1 MADTDTPKTSGK
13 PTEGAGAEA
22 AARTNSGASSPNAAR
37 AEAQAGDPYKPAD
50 GNDYSLSI
58 NPEDTG
64 EATVANLFQAVPL
77 EYEGSGSALHDGEGL
92 AGDGGL
98 NGGAGNDGPRNGL
111 DLNRNDNV
119 PLPDGLQDV
128 AETSDGG
135 LGDAGGI
142 GDGEVPEARGLD
154 AGLSQFDLGGRGIPT
169 SDDGIGDGI
178 GGGGGGGDG
187 GTTVLADDD
196 GDGGG
201 DGGGGDAG
209 DDGGDDGDD
218 GDGGGDDDLGEPI
231 GPLTDVN
238 LDTNFV
244 EENAD
249 PGTTVGVVAF
259 AEDPDGD
266 DVTYSILGDSP
277 FVIDPETGV
286 ISVGPGA
293 VIDREET
300 PTISVTVQATS
311 SDGSFVV
318 ETFVIEVGD
327 DNTEFQIGPV
337 VDTDTTDNF
346 ILEDSDP
353 GTVVGVTAFAEDPD
367 ATDTVTY
374 EIIGDTPFVIDPVTG
389 VISVAPGAEIDRE
402 TTPFFDVTV
411 QATST
416 DGSTSQE
423 TFRITV
429 GDDNSEFPIGPV
441 IDTDEDA
448 NFVQENAVGGTG
460 IDVTAFAED
469 LDDTDTVSYEIV
481 GDSPFVIDPVSGVLT
496 VKDGAVIDRE
506 ETPFID
512 VTVQATSTDGTTSQE
527 TFRVE
532 VGDENEFEIGPVT
545 DVDGDTNFVEEN
557 SDGGTIVGVTAFAED
572 PDATDTVSY
581 EIIGD
586 SPFVIDPATGVIT
599 VAPGAEIDRE
609 ETPFI
614 DVTVQATS
622 TDGSTSQETF
632 RVTVGDAN
640 EFGIGPVT
648 DTDTEQNFVQENSD
662 PGTVVGLTAFAED
675 PDTADTVTYE
685 IVGDSPFVI
694 DPASGVITV
703 GPDADIDRE
712 ATPFID
718 VTVKATSTDGS
729 TSQET
734 FRVEVGDDN
743 EGDIGPVVD
752 IDKSNN
758 DLNAVAENGTGGE
771 EVGIT
776 AFAEDPD
783 ATDTVTYSTD
793 DPRFDIDPDTGVLT
807 VKPGVSFDYEQTK
820 AVDVEIT
827 ATSSDGSSSTGTF
840 TVNILDV
847 NEAPDLTFETGDVD
861 GVSATLTFVSEG
873 ANYSSSLGVF
883 VMDASGDPVAGQ
895 IVWTNGNEL
904 TPGDTVNVAFPNVD
918 AANIGYFLIPD
929 GADQNPGIAA
939 GDMVTFQK
947 DGDGNWQAVAQD
959 GTLLTGDGAD
969 AYFSGDASLNPDGLD
984 HTVESG
990 VTIGFEDLV
999 NNGDQDFD
1007 DFVFDAQNTDFDYR
1021 TTIVEEVEGAE
1032 AAPLSVIDPDEGD
1045 THTFTVSDDR
1055 FEVVVAG
1062 DKYVLKL
1069 KDDQE
1074 LDYETETQV
1083 SVTVTATDT
1092 GGLSDTETIIIDVI
1106 DVNESKEPIGP
1117 LSDSDTSDNLV
1128 AENSDAGTVVGVTAF
1143 ATDPDT
1149 IDTVS
1154 YEIVDQ
1160 DSPFV
1165 IDPTS
1170 GVISV
1175 APGADI
1181 DRETTPSIDVT
1192 VKATSTD
1199 GTSTTKTFTVEV
1211 GDEDEF
1217 DIGPVSDA
1225 DTSDNTISETADGG
1239 EDTGITAFAED
1250 EDATDTVTYELTGG
1264 NDRFE
1269 IDETS
1274 GVITVKDGAQFD
1286 AETES
1291 TVDVTVKAT
1300 STDGSSS
1307 SKTFSIDVTDGNEP
1321 PDLIVEL
1328 ENASN
1333 DLVINGGFENFSG
1346 TLSGTDGTGWYDTPD
1361 TIEGWSYND
1370 VDIHQSARHG
1380 EGTTDGAHR
1389 LDLTADD
1396 NGTISQTIEGQ
1407 LDGHV
1412 YTLSF
1417 NMNSRGNR
1425 SGEGVAE
1432 VYWNG
1437 ELIDTIDPTD
1447 GGGGWQSYSYDIVGG
1462 SGDGSNTLTFVEKG
1476 SDNSHGTY
1484 IDTVSIK
1491 ADGRIAIL
1499 EEFKGAEVAPLSVI
1513 DPDVGDTHTFTVSDD
1528 RFEVVAA
1535 DGKYLLKLKD
1545 DQALDYETE
1554 QQVTVQVTATDSGGL
1569 SDTETVI
1576 VDVIDVDEN
1585 SEPIGPLS
1593 DSDNSD
1599 NLVAENSD
1607 AGTVV
1612 GVTAFAT
1619 DPDTVDDVTYEIV
1632 DQDSPFVIDPT
1643 SGVLSVAPGAD
1654 IDRETTPSIDVTVK
1668 ATSTDGTST
1677 TETFRVEVGDE
1688 DEFDI
1693 GPVSDV
1699 ETSDNTISETADGG
1713 EDTGI
1718 TAFAEDKDATDT
1730 VTYELTGGNDRFEID
1745 ETTGVIT
1752 VKDGAQFDAE
1762 TEPTVDVTV
1771 KATSTDGS
1779 SSSNTFSIDVGDGNE
1794 PPDLVVEYGDI
1805 GTNLIKNGSF
1815 ESFDVATGKWS
1826 QFSGDSSGAWTSNGK
1841 MEVWD
1846 NFGGIKATEGDQ
1858 HLELDSEKNV
1868 NSISQ
1873 TVETSVGQVY
1883 DLSFDVQA
1891 RRDDASNT
1899 VEVYWNGELVST
1911 VDPAFGNWETLEVQ
1925 VVGTGGNDVLE
1936 FRETSEDNN
1945 TYGAFIDNVE
1955 LTGTNRIGVY
1965 EELEGA
1971 KVVPLSVIDPDVGDT
1986 HTFTVSDDR
1995 FEVVAADGKYLLK
2008 LKDDQALDYETEQ
2021 QVTVQI
2027 TATDTGGLSD
2037 TETVVIDVIDIDE
2050 GAEPIGPLTDSDTTA
2065 NLVAENSDAGTFV
2078 GVTAFATDPDTSDD
2092 VTYEIVDQN
2101 SPFVIDP
2108 TSGVISVA
2116 PGADIDRETTP
2127 TIDVTVEAT
2136 STDGTSTTKT
2146 FTVEVG
2152 DENEFD
2158 IGPVADV
2165 DTSDNTISET
2175 SDSGEN
2181 TGITAFAEDEDATDT
2196 VTYEL
2201 TGGSDRFEIDETSGV
2216 ITVKDGAQFDAETEP
2231 TVDVTVKA
2239 TSTDGSSSSQT
2250 FPIGITDGNEPPDLI
2265 VELES
2270 GSQQFIIN
2278 GSFENFDGQL
2288 GGSDGSG
2295 WYQDPN
2301 SIEGWSYDNVDVH
2314 QAGHNNF
2321 GATDGNHHLDLASVT
2336 NGWASQQIEGQ
2347 MEGQVYELQ
2356 FDMKSRGGAGQSVAE
2371 VYWNGELID
2380 TIDPAT
2386 TGAGWQ
2392 TYNFNIV
2399 GGSGDGSNTL
2409 TFVEIGSD
2417 NNGGALIDSVSIVS
2431 DNRTAVVEE
2440 FFGAEIAPLS
2450 VIDPDIGDTHTFTV
2464 SDDRFEVVVS
2474 GDKYMLKLKDNQA
2487 LDYETETQV
2496 TLEVTATDQGG
2507 LSDTE
2512 VVVIDVIDVDE
2523 TNTPLTDLIDSDTSD
2538 NVIAEGAT
2546 AGTVVG
2552 LTAFANEPDA
2562 GDSVTYAITDP
2573 RFEID
2578 PDTGVV
2584 TVADNASF
2592 DAEQTPFIDLDVT
2605 ATSTDGSSVTET
2617 FRIDVT
2623 EFDELPVAKDDGA
2636 TVGLTKTSFY
2646 YSDDDGEIH
2655 LISSDG
2661 SDVVI
2666 GSTGVGAMTDI
2677 ALDNSGNLYGITFN
2691 KLYSIDPD
2699 TGEATKI
2706 SSSRFG
2712 TSMNALEF
2720 GPDGT
2725 LYAADSSGKL
2735 YTVDVSDGSLTKIGK
2750 MEYGSAGDLA
2760 FSGDKLYLS
2769 ASNGKIVEIDPDSG
2783 ATIDVVATL
2792 PVSNAFGLVGDEGG
2806 QLYAFTNGGRVYQI
2820 DPETGTVSVP
2830 DAYVMNDSGWGA
2842 TETADSS
2849 GQTAKVEGNVLTN
2862 DTDAEGALTVTNVSF
2877 DGQDYAP
2884 GSTIPGDY
2892 GSLLINSDGTYTYIL
2907 DPDSPAA
2914 QALGQGESDVEVF
2927 TYTVTDSGGN
2937 TDTANLKIT
2946 VNGYDEGPAVSKFD
2960 VGPVRDAD
2968 TAKNLVAASVAAGAL
2983 VGLTAIAE
2991 DADAGDTVTY
3001 TIDDSRFDI
3010 DEFTGVVTVADGA
3023 TLTPGETIDV
3033 VITATSSDGS
3043 ESSGTFPIDV
3053 VAGSN
3058 AAPDLIVGNP
3068 LNVTENSAG
3077 AGVVALSV
3085 VDPDVGDTHTF
3096 TVSDDRFEV
3105 VPDGNGY
3112 MLKLKD
3118 GVELDYEEEQSIT
3131 LDVTATDG
3139 EGLSDTETIT
3149 FDVVDVDDTED
3160 DMPPVA
3166 GDDDD
3171 DERDDD
3177 NELAASS
3184 ASRFSNDGDDDDESD
3199 DEGSNVIELPTFQ
3212 VGTEDDDALVG
3223 EGANDAL
3230 FGKGGDDTL
3239 SGEGG
3244 SDALFGGPGDDTLDG
3259 GPGDDSMN
3267 GGDGSDVFAY
3277 MLGDGNDSIYGGAG
3291 ENWIDIIDLGDGTNG
3306 TQIGEYG
3313 TDWSVTVTDGSID
3326 KVDPLNGEVSLSQDS
3341 GGHIDLA
3348 DGGRVDFAEI
3358 EGIQYS

>member
-13 PTEGAGAEA
+13 PTEGAGGEA
-22 AARTNSGASSPNAAR
+22 AARTNSGANSPNAAR

-77 EYEGSGSALHDGEGL
+77 EYEGSGSALHDGDGL
-92 AGDGGL
+92 GGDGGL
-98 NGGAGNDGPRNGL
+98 NGAAGNDGPRNGL
-111 DLNRNDNV
+111 GLDRNDNV

-135 LGDAGGI
+135 LGDAGGLGG
-142 GDGEVPEARGLD
+142 GDVPEARGLD
-154 AGLSQFDLGGRGIPT
+154 AGLSQFNLGGQGIPT

-196 GDGGG
+196 GDDGG
-201 DGGGGDAG
+201 DDAG
-209 DDGGDDGDD
+209 DDDDGGD

-231 GPLTDVN
+231 GPLTDIN
-238 LDTNFV
+238 LDVNFV

-266 DVTYSILGDSP
+266 DVTYSIVGDSP

-300 PTISVTVQATS
+300 PAISVTVQATS

-318 ETFVIEVGD
+318 ETFVIQVGD

-337 VDTDTTDNF
+337 IDTDTTDNF
-346 ILEDSDP
+346 ILENSDP

-389 VISVAPGAEIDRE
+389 IISVAPGAEIDRE

-481 GDSPFVIDPVSGVLT
+481 GASPFVIDPVSGVLT

-648 DTDTEQNFVQENSD
+648 DTDTEQNFVLENSD

-675 PDTADTVTYE
+675 PDTTDTVTYE

-712 ATPFID
+712 TTPFID

-883 VMDASGDPVAGQ
+883 VMDANGDPVAGQ

-1007 DFVFDAQNTDFDYR
+1007 DFVFQTQTTDFDYR

-1032 AAPLSVIDPDEGD
+1032 ATPLSVIDPDEGD

-1069 KDDQE
+1069 KDDQA

-1333 DLVINGGFENFSG
+1333 ELVINGGFENFSG

-1361 TIEGWSYND
+1361 TIEGWTYND

-1380 EGTTDGAHR
+1380 EGTTDGSHR

-1593 DSDNSD
+1593 DSDTSD

-1619 DPDTVDDVTYEIV
+1619 DPDTADDVTYEIV

-1643 SGVLSVAPGAD
+1643 SGVISVAPGAD

-1713 EDTGI
+1713 EGTGI

-1730 VTYELTGGNDRFEID
+1730 VTYELTGGNGRFEID

-1826 QFSGDSSGAWTSNGK
+1826 QFSEDSSGAWTSNGK

-2037 TETVVIDVIDIDE
+2037 SETVVIDVIDIDE
-2050 GAEPIGPLTDSDTTA
+2050 GAEPIGPLTDSDATA
-2065 NLVAENSDAGTFV
+2065 NLVAENSDAGTVV

-2116 PGADIDRETTP
+2116 PGADIDREATP

-2136 STDGTSTTKT
+2136 STDGSSTTKT

-2158 IGPVADV
+2158 IGPVSDV
-2165 DTSDNTISET
+2165 DTSDNTISES
-2175 SDSGEN
+2175 SDGGEN

-2201 TGGSDRFEIDETSGV
+2201 TGGGGRFEIDETSGV

-2231 TVDVTVKA
+2231 TVDVIVKA

-2250 FPIGITDGNEPPDLI
+2250 FSIDITDGNAPPDLI

-2356 FDMKSRGGAGQSVAE
+2356 FDMKSRGGVGQSVAE

-2386 TGAGWQ
+2386 TGTGWQ

-2512 VVVIDVIDVDE
+2512 VVVIDVIDIDE

-2584 TVADNASF
+2584 TVSDNASF

-2623 EFDELPVAKDDGA
+2623 EFDEPPVANDDAA

-2677 ALDNSGNLYGITFN
+2677 ALDSAGNLYGISFS

-2699 TGEATKI
+2699 TGEATLI
-2706 SSSRFG
+2706 STSRFG

-2725 LYAADSSGKL
+2725 LYAADTSGKL
-2735 YTVDVSDGSLTKIGK
+2735 YTVDVNDGSLTTIGQ
-2750 MEYGSAGDLA
+2750 MDYGSAGDLA
-2760 FSGDKLYLS
+2760 FANGSLYLS
-2769 ASNGKIVEIDPDSG
+2769 TSNGKIVEINPDTG
-2783 ATIDVVATL
+2783 TTIDVVATL
-2792 PVSNAFGLVGDEGG
+2792 PVSNAFGLVGDDGG
-2806 QLYAFTNGGRVYQI
+2806 QLYAFTSGGRVYQI
-2820 DPETGTVSVP
+2820 DPETGTVSIP

-2884 GSTIPGDY
+2884 GSTIQGDY

-2927 TYTVTDSGGN
+2927 TYTVTDSDGN

-3171 DERDDD
+3171 RDDDDDDERDDD

-3291 ENWIDIIDLGDGTNG
+3291 ENWIDIIDLDDGTNG

-3313 TDWSVTVTDGSID
+3313 TDWSVTVTDGSIQN
-3326 KVDPLNGEVSLSQDS
+3326 VDPLNGEVSLSQDS